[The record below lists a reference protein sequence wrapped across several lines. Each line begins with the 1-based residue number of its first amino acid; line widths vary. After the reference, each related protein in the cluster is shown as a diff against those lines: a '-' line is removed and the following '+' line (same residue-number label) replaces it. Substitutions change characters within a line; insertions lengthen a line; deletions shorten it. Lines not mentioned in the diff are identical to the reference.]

1 MVRLCECG
9 EVVRWCEEIS
19 DCGGGFMK
27 THALRVSVNK
37 ACEKLTN
44 CNFEKRST
52 PNLLTP
58 TSATRRKYTLFVSL
72 SPKCYSAP

>member
-44 CNFEKRST
+44 C
-52 PNLLTP
+52 L
-58 TSATRRKYTLFVSL
+58 
-72 SPKCYSAP
+72 